1 MDFPNYLISETLDS
15 GEIVVLNST
24 VKMTH
29 RYRNGVYWT
38 PFNYPHDL
46 SALARTF
53 KARKIDGKEIV
64 KLGLIY
70 KVKSNGEE
78 NKSKKWNYFFAK
90 KKLHSSLSP
99 ALVGSLENFENSF
112 SKFSNICK
120 PPASFVRS
128 IVNSFL
134 GGLRG
139 IKLFKMEF
147 VGFLSDARSRFRVS
161 SSGDPLID
169 DFRVATGTGP
179 MLIVLGDGCGSG
191 LRST

>member
-15 GEIVVLNST
+15 GEIVVLNSV

-38 PFNYPHDL
+38 PFNYSHDL

-78 NKSKKWNYFFAK
+78 NKSIATPIKDAGLVERVLDSYNSVLQKKF
-90 KKLHSSLSP
+90 
-99 ALVGSLENFENSF
+99 
-112 SKFSNICK
+112 
-120 PPASFVRS
+120 
-128 IVNSFL
+128 
-134 GGLRG
+134 
-139 IKLFKMEF
+139 
-147 VGFLSDARSRFRVS
+147 DAIISRRK
-161 SSGDPLID
+161 
-169 DFRVATGTGP
+169 
-179 MLIVLGDGCGSG
+179 
-191 LRST
+191 